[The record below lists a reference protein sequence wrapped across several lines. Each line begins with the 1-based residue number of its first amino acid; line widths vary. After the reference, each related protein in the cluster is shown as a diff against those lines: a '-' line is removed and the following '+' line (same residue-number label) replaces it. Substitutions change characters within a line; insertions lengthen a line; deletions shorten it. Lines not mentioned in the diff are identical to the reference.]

1 MDIYA
6 RKSRLKIYLAI
17 LGLLIVAASMVFT
30 YYLANKLRTEEVKRV
45 QQYRLALNLITS
57 SQPTEGD
64 NPDNATV
71 CDVDYTL
78 HQKILED
85 NTTIPVVLLDD
96 RNNIISFNNFD
107 TEDTV
112 QIRGTVNKMIAQGDT
127 ALQIESVHQRLYF
140 KNSKILTL
148 LTYFPFI
155 QFLLI
160 AGFMAFGYWAFSS
173 ARRSEQNQVWV
184 GMAKETAHQLGTPI
198 SAIVAWIDY
207 LRIAHAE
214 DDATLGILH
223 ELDTDVNR
231 LGLVADRFSKIGSA
245 PELEAEPVAV
255 ALDRCR
261 EYMQKRSP
269 RKVQFHFPALDDA
282 TLDGLSVKI
291 NAHLFDWVVENIL
304 RNAIDAMDGVGAITA
319 TVYADSFDW
328 VSIEIS
334 DTGKGIPKDK
344 FKTVFRPGYTTKK
357 RGWGLGLSLAKRI
370 IEQYHA
376 GKIFVKKSVPNE
388 ATVFCIKLPRAK

>member
-6 RKSRLKIYLAI
+6 RKSRWKIYLAI